1 MSQGNPFQLKSP
13 SRKLGLEV
21 LCCDSCGAAVPLGD
35 GDQTTCPYC
44 NKVKD
49 IPQAYR
55 ALRDVEREGAAK
67 RLQAQLLFTKLGRP
81 PGFILRMWGG
91 VSLGLGYLFLVP
103 FVFVFAG
110 IVISKGTDAI
120 SNIIHA
126 TLADVLTNAQFF
138 TLIGAGMFV
147 TLGLPIVFGVYGRRR
162 TSARQRLQAALAAMP
177 PSRKGAPAKCRKCA
191 APLEVGANSLGQTC
205 YYCGTDNLVQMP
217 EPWIGKV
224 RKNTT
229 SLGMTIEE
237 AAKQDALRRS
247 RERRSLRS
255 QLLWLLLIFPP
266 LFGFGKLLD
275 SDKEKMPPSWQ
286 QALQGDRKFIYA
298 SKSSLGKYSQAAHP
312 PIPIALAPVNILFDK
327 EECTSVGCVQSH
339 FVAMRYRETLTI
351 SSGELPPSVEALVV
365 VYNTQTNSFF
375 GDWSEIG
382 ERGILFADKAI
393 QFQAPRSAWYR
404 LDIICPKCEPN
415 AKAPFTLRA
424 QINAAG
430 T

>member
-1 MSQGNPFQLKSP
+1 MSQGNLEQLKTS
-13 SRKLGLEV
+13 SRKLALEV
-21 LCCDSCGAAVPLGD
+21 LCCDGCGAAVPLGD
-35 GDQTTCPYC
+35 VGQTTCPYC
-44 NKVKD
+44 NTVID

-55 ALRDVEREGAAK
+55 ALRDVERAGAAK
-67 RLQAQLLFTKLGRP
+67 RLQAQQLFTKLGRP

-91 VSLGLGYLFLVP
+91 VSLGPGYLLLLP

-110 IVISKGTDAI
+110 IVISKCTDAI
-120 SNIIHA
+120 SNTIYA
-126 TLADVLTNAQFF
+126 TLVDVLTNAQFF
-138 TLIGAGMFV
+138 TLIGALMFV
-147 TLGLPIVFGVYGRRR
+147 TLGLPIVFGVYGRR
-162 TSARQRLQAALAAMP
+162 TNARQRLQAALAAMP
-177 PSRKGAPAKCRKCA
+177 PSRKGAPSKCRKCA

-217 EPWIGKV
+217 EPWIGKA

-237 AAKQDALRRS
+237 AAKQNALMRS
-247 RERRSLRS
+247 RERRSLRN

-286 QALQGDRKFIYA
+286 KAVQGERQFIYA
-298 SKSSLGKYSQAAHP
+298 SKSSLGNYSQGVHP
-312 PIPIALAPVNILFDK
+312 PIPIALVPINILFDK
-327 EECTSVGCVQSH
+327 EECTSAGCVQNH
-339 FVAMRYRETLTI
+339 LVALRFRETLTI
-351 SSGELPPSVEALVV
+351 SSGELPPGVDALLI

-382 ERGILFADKAI
+382 ERGILFANKTI
-393 QFQAPRSAWYR
+393 QFHAPRSAWYR
-404 LDIICPKCEPN
+404 LDIICPKCKPD

-424 QINAAG
+424 QINVVG
-430 T
+430 K